1 MNDNGNRF
9 ETMAIHAGGRGKN
22 PANALNYPIF
32 MTSTFEF
39 DSVEHAD
46 ATFGFATDDYVYT
59 RGNNP
64 TLRLLEERMAALEGG
79 ETGGVAA
86 VAFASG
92 MAAIS
97 SVLLSLLKPGDE
109 VLAHRVLYGST
120 RNFITNILPQYGV
133 GSRLVDLTDAA
144 RLADELAAG
153 GGATKVV
160 YFETP
165 SNPKLEIIDIAA
177 ACRAAHAAGAKVVV
191 DNTLAT
197 PFFQRPLA
205 LGADV
210 VVHSATK
217 YISGHGD
224 VIAGIAV
231 ATDADYVQELKFG
244 YMCEFGGVMSP
255 FTGWLLLRGLKTLA
269 IRMREHAANALA
281 VASYL
286 EAHPRVARVYYPGLA
301 GSPGHD
307 VARAQ
312 MSGFGGM
319 VSFDLDGT
327 AAESTQVVNGM
338 KLFKL
343 AVSLGDCESLVEHPF
358 AMTHRGYPAAEIAAA
373 GLTPSLIRLSVGLEH
388 RNDLI
393 ADLDQA
399 LKRGGRE

>member
-1 MNDNGNRF
+1 MNRPGNHF
-9 ETMAIHAGGRGKN
+9 ETKAIHAGGRGKN
-22 PANALNYPIF
+22 PANALNCPVF
-32 MTSTFEF
+32 LTSTFEF
-39 DSVEHAD
+39 DSVEHAN
-46 ATFGFATDDYVYT
+46 AAFNFETDDYVYT

-64 TLRLLEERMAALEGG
+64 TLRLLEERMATLEGG
-79 ETGGVAA
+79 AGA

-109 VLAHRVLYGST
+109 IIAHPVLYGST
-120 RNFITNILPQYGV
+120 RNFIANILPQYGV
-133 GSRLVDLTDAA
+133 RARFIDMTDAA
-144 RLADELAAG
+144 GVAEQLSTG
-153 GGATKVV
+153 ITKVV

-165 SNPKLEIIDIAA
+165 SNPKLEIINIAA

-197 PFFQRPLA
+197 PFFQRPLE

-217 YISGHGD
+217 YVSGHGD

-231 ATDADYVQELKFG
+231 AADAEYAQELKFG

-269 IRMREHAANALA
+269 IRMREHAKNALA
-281 VASYL
+281 VARYL
-286 EAHPRVARVYYPGLA
+286 EQHPMVKRVYYPGLP
-301 GSPGHD
+301 GSPGY
-307 VARAQ
+307 ATALAQ

-319 VSFDLDGT
+319 VSFDIHGTPEQATQAVDG
-327 AAESTQVVNGM
+327 M
-338 KLFKL
+338 RLFKL

-358 AMTHRGYPAAEIAAA
+358 AMTHRGYSPDEIAAA

-388 RNDLI
+388 HDDLI
-393 ADLDQA
+393 ADIDQA
-399 LKRGGRE
+399 LRRLTR

>member
-1 MNDNGNRF
+1 MNDRAHHF
-9 ETMAIHAGGRGKN
+9 ETMAIHATSHDRN
-22 PANALNYPIF
+22 PANALNYPVF
-32 MTSTFEF
+32 LTSTFEF
-39 DSVEHAD
+39 DSVAAAEA
-46 ATFGFATDDYVYT
+46 AFSFETDDYVYT

-79 ETGGVAA
+79 AQA
-86 VAFASG
+86 IAFASG

-109 VLAHRVLYGST
+109 IIAHRVLYGST

-133 GSRLVDLTDAA
+133 RARFVDMSN
-144 RLADELAAG
+144 AAG
-153 GGATKVV
+153 LAEQLSSGNTRVV

-177 ACRAAHAAGAKVVV
+177 ACRAAHAVGAKVVV

-197 PFFQRPLA
+197 PFFQRPLE

-231 ATDADYVQELKFG
+231 AADAEYAQELKFG
-244 YMCEFGGVMSP
+244 YMCELGGVMSP

-269 IRMREHAANALA
+269 IRMREHAGNALA
-281 VASYL
+281 VAHYL
-286 EAHPRVARVYYPGLA
+286 EQHPKVRRVYYPGLPD
-301 GSPGHD
+301 SPGR
-307 VARAQ
+307 ATALAQ

-319 VSFDLDGT
+319 VSFEIDGT
-327 AAESTQVVNGM
+327 PEQATQVVDGT
-338 KLFKL
+338 KLFKI

-358 AMTHRGYPAAEIAAA
+358 AMTHRGYSPDEIAAA
-373 GLTPSLIRLSVGLEH
+373 GLAPSLIRLSVGLEH
-388 RNDLI
+388 CDDLI
-393 ADLDQA
+393 ADLRQA
-399 LKRGGRE
+399 LRRLTE